1 MVRSQELTLV
11 VPMFGNSSL
20 LLLSLRKKR
29 REEKRR
35 EEKGLKPSKG
45 NVRICQEA
53 ATRSFTETKYNSFH
67 RK

>member
-20 LLLSLRKKR
+20 LLLLLRKKR

-35 EEKGLKPSKG
+35 EG
-45 NVRICQEA
+45 V
-53 ATRSFTETKYNSFH
+53 ETIQ
-67 RK
+67 RKRQNLSGSRYPIVH